1 MPVSDD
7 ELRGVLE
14 RFAKLTP
21 RPEPEGTRLSDLRRG
36 RRRPPRMTELALI
49 ERQGFVTWEFGRAF
63 SSRPIPTAGRRA
75 GRRTAIGEK
84 VLFVDR
90 TEPLGVNQIGQYLMD
105 FDLNLNQDI
114 DRQRGWTLRQWH
126 NATEKLLK
134 PVELSKEGP
143 LLVIVHG
150 TGSTC
155 GHIIDELRAA
165 PNDSGKRL
173 LADASRHYAAVLAF
187 DHPTLAFSPMINA
200 LDLSKALEPY
210 GDRAVDIVCH
220 SRGGLVSSW
229 WMHLVDQRQR
239 KRRCVFVGSPLQGTS
254 LANPA
259 RLRESL
265 NLLATYGRL
274 LGDVGQATG
283 FLSLPFAILKV
294 VSAAADFT
302 SRIRCSTPGLQ

>member
-75 GRRTAIGEK
+75 GRRRAIGEK

-114 DRQRGWTLRQWH
+114 DRQRDGRCASGTTPPKSCSSQSSYQRKARCWSSFTEPAVRAATSSTSFVRHPTTPARGFLLTRAGTTLRFSRSITRRWR
-126 NATEKLLK
+126 
-134 PVELSKEGP
+134 S
-143 LLVIVHG
+143 
-150 TGSTC
+150 
-155 GHIIDELRAA
+155 A
-165 PNDSGKRL
+165 P
-173 LADASRHYAAVLAF
+173 
-187 DHPTLAFSPMINA
+187 
-200 LDLSKALEPY
+200 
-210 GDRAVDIVCH
+210 
-220 SRGGLVSSW
+220 
-229 WMHLVDQRQR
+229 
-239 KRRCVFVGSPLQGTS
+239 
-254 LANPA
+254 
-259 RLRESL
+259 
-265 NLLATYGRL
+265 
-274 LGDVGQATG
+274 
-283 FLSLPFAILKV
+283 
-294 VSAAADFT
+294 
-302 SRIRCSTPGLQ
+302 